1 MRKRR
6 RKKADTILITA
17 VIGVLIGAI
26 IILSGILLYMGKHR
40 KAPETKDTSPGVTII
55 KPRIVREDLLIRG
68 CLFELGVP
76 KEQVRI
82 LGRNVEVTFPK
93 EPDTS
98 RIEKVFSSL
107 DDAPGVEVNIKDPA
121 RIALIINEQE
131 WNIFFHIR
139 KATGKRLAQVAIIID
154 DMGQDMEAAQKL
166 CSIDADITFSVMPN
180 ERFTSEVGAYLQK
193 RGKEVMLHL
202 PMEGNSGKNPGPGA
216 IYRDT
221 TPAEARKIVLEALA
235 KVPMAVG
242 VNNHMGSV
250 VTQDE
255 VLMREVISTLKER
268 GVFFIDSI
276 TTSNSVGRAVASDVN
291 LPFQAR
297 DVFLDNDQN
306 YQYISGQ
313 MDELIEAARRRGE
326 AVGICH
332 PHPATIN
339 ALMREVPRLR
349 EKGVEVVRASR
360 LVNGRG

>member
-1 MRKRR
+1 MRKS
-6 RKKADTILITA
+6 RKKKANKTLITA

-26 IILSGILLYMGKHR
+26 IIVSGIVLLTGKHR
-40 KAPETKDTSPGVTII
+40 KPTEISEAPRSITIT

-68 CLFELGVP
+68 CLFDLGIP
-76 KEQVRI
+76 RDQVRI
-82 LGRNVEVTFPK
+82 MGRNVEVTFSK
-93 EPDTS
+93 APDAS
-98 RIEKVFSSL
+98 RIERVFSSL
-107 DDAPGVEVNIKDPA
+107 GDAPGVEVNMKEPA
-121 RIALIINEQE
+121 RVALIINEKE

-139 KATGKRLAQVAIIID
+139 KAAGKKLAQIAIIID
-154 DMGQDMEAAQKL
+154 DMGQDMESALKL

-180 ERFTSEVGAYLQK
+180 ERATKEVADYLH
-193 RGKEVMLHL
+193 RHGKEVMLHL
-202 PMEGNSGKNPGPGA
+202 PMEGNSGKNPGPDA
-216 IYRDT
+216 IFHDT
-221 TPAEARKIVLEALA
+221 TPVHARKILLDALE

-255 VLMREVISTLKER
+255 VLMKEVLSTLKDR
-268 GVFFIDSI
+268 DIFFIDSV
-276 TTSNSVGRAVASDVN
+276 TTGNTVCRAVAADVE

-313 MDELIEAARRRGE
+313 LDELVAVAKLRGE

-339 ALMREVPRLR
+339 ALAREVPRLK

-360 LVNGRG
+360 IVNGR